1 MLYSLPRVCARQ
13 TIPRLRPAALTALLV
28 GAAIGLPAAPAN
40 ATIVWQGRE
49 VPAWPDLPLPAAS
62 TPGFEQAASNINLFP
77 HPSGV
82 VKGLTILVDFS
93 DQASAYSKEE
103 IDAWLNQSGYSKF
116 GLKGSVRDYYL
127 NQSNGKVDYQNEVHG
142 FYRAKQPKSYYQG
155 GTAYER
161 ADELWAE
168 VVAALDT
175 EIDYAL
181 FDNDKDGK
189 TEAISLLYAGGEGT
203 FGKGLWPHAGG
214 SSEKRDGVRL
224 NRYMMTAL
232 NNQPTN
238 YVFSHESG
246 HMLFGWPD
254 LYGVGDYC
262 VMGNRGS
269 DTNPVGIND
278 MFRADQGW
286 IDIVDIAQ
294 STNARYSTAP
304 DGVAYRFLNP
314 SRPTE
319 YFLWSN
325 VQNTAE
331 WASIKGGGLLVW
343 HFDNSIRSNDPPAK
357 LQLAVVQATAGSRAL
372 GGTTWPSPGSAAG
385 DLYSKATNAELAAA
399 TSPNSS
405 WNNAAASGLRIYDIS
420 ASGPTMQFSV
430 GTGPLPPDNG
440 TGGSASTGGQTSA
453 GGASAGSAG
462 KSSGGSAGK
471 SSGGAAGSS
480 AGSAGKAG
488 SAGSSAG
495 GSTASGGSSGSSG
508 NAQGGASAGTGGATS
523 TSGGSPS
530 NTGGAANGSGG
541 LSTSTG
547 GQTSTGG
554 SSSNTGGVI
563 SAGGSTASG
572 GVGTSGAGNGPTT
585 EADAGCTCR
594 VGRAQDRSGAGVFA
608 LFAVVAAS
616 VLRRRRRR

>member
-1 MLYSLPRVCARQ
+1 M
-13 TIPRLRPAALTALLV
+13 
-28 GAAIGLPAAPAN
+28 
-40 ATIVWQGRE
+40 
-49 VPAWPDLPLPAAS
+49 PAWPDLPLPAAS
-62 TPGFEQAASNINLFP
+62 TPGLLQAATNINLFP

-93 DQASAYSKEE
+93 DQASAYSKDE

-168 VVAALDT
+168 VVAALDA
-175 EIDYAL
+175 EIDYSS

-262 VMGNRGS
+262 VMANRGS

-286 IDIVDIAQ
+286 IDIIDIAQ
-294 STNARYSTAP
+294 ATNARYSAVP
-304 DGVAYRFLNP
+304 DGVVYRFLNP
-314 SRPTE
+314 TRPTE

-331 WASIKGGGLLVW
+331 WVSLKGGGLLVW
-343 HFDNSIRSNDPPAK
+343 HFDNSIRSNEPPAK
-357 LQLAVVQATAGSRAL
+357 LELAVVQATAGSRAL

-385 DLYSKATNAELAAA
+385 DLYSKATNAELAAS
-399 TSPNSS
+399 TTPSS
-405 WNNAAASGLRIYDIS
+405 AWNNAAASGLRIYDIS

-440 TGGSASTGGQTSA
+440 SGGSGGGGTTGGQTSSGGVA
-453 GGASAGSAG
+453 GATGG
-462 KSSGGSAGK
+462 KGSGGSAGK
-471 SSGGAAGSS
+471 SSGGAAGASGGN
-480 AGSAGKAG
+480 AGSAGR
-488 SAGSSAG
+488 AG
-495 GSTASGGSSGSSG
+495 GAGTAAGGNAAMGGSSGTSSG
-508 NAQGGASAGTGGATS
+508 GIAGASAGTGGNLS
-523 TSGGSPS
+523 TSGGSS
-530 NTGGAANGSGG
+530 NSTGGAGNNSGGVATSTGGIATSAGGAIANTGGANGN
-541 LSTSTG
+541 
-547 GQTSTGG
+547 GG
-554 SSSNTGGVI
+554 SN
-563 SAGGSTASG
+563 ASG
-572 GVGTSGAGNGPTT
+572 GVETSGADSGNLGTDT
-585 EADAGCTCR
+585 GCACR
-594 VGRAQDRSGAGVFA
+594 VGTSHDRSGSGLFA
-608 LFAVVAAS
+608 LFATAAAS
-616 VLRRRRRR
+616 VIRRRRRVGGSCSS

>member
-1 MLYSLPRVCARQ
+1 MLHALPRVCRRLAND
-13 TIPRLRPAALTALLV
+13 RLRPPALAALLV
-28 GAAIGLPAAPAN
+28 GVASALPAAPAN
-40 ATIVWQGRE
+40 ATIVWEGRE
-49 VPAWPDLPLPAAS
+49 VPAWPDLPAPAPS
-62 TPGFEQAASNINLFP
+62 TPGFQQAATNINLFP

-82 VKGLTILVDFS
+82 VRGLTILVDFS
-93 DQASAYSKEE
+93 DQASGYSKEE
-103 IDAWLNQSGYSKF
+103 VDAWLNQAGYAKF

-127 NQSNGKVDYQNEVHG
+127 GQSNGKVDYQNEVHG

-168 VVAALDT
+168 VVAALDS
-175 EIDYAL
+175 EINFAL

-203 FGKGLWPHAGG
+203 FGKGLWPHASG
-214 SSEKRDGVRL
+214 SNDTRDGVRL
-224 NRYMMTAL
+224 NRYMMTAM
-232 NNQPTN
+232 NTQPTN

-262 VMGNRGS
+262 VMANRGS

-294 STNARYSTAP
+294 ATNGRYSTAP

-314 SRPTE
+314 TRPTE

-331 WASIKGGGLLVW
+331 WVSLKGGGLLVW

-357 LQLAVVQATAGSRAL
+357 LELAVVQATAGSRAL

-399 TSPNSS
+399 TTPSS
-405 WNNAAASGLRIYDIS
+405 AWNNASASGLRIYDIS
-420 ASGPTMQFSV
+420 ASGPSMQFSV
-430 GTGPLPPDNG
+430 GTGPLPPDGGTTG
-440 TGGSASTGGQTSA
+440 TGGSATTGGQASTGGAGGATGGKANGGSA
-453 GGASAGSAG
+453 GKSTGGAAGASAGSAG
-462 KSSGGSAGK
+462 T
-471 SSGGAAGSS
+471 
-480 AGSAGKAG
+480 
-488 SAGSSAG
+488 SAG
-495 GSTASGGSSGSSG
+495 GKAATGGSSGASG
-508 NAQGGASAGTGGATS
+508 NGMGGASAGTGGTS
-523 TSGGSPS
+523 SASGGSS
-530 NTGGAANGSGG
+530 TNTGGAASGAGG
-541 LSTSTG
+541 LTSTG
-547 GQTSTGG
+547 GVAT
-554 SSSNTGGVI
+554 NTGGN
-563 SAGGSTASG
+563 SAGMGGASGNGGSIIAAGGPGIAGNTASTDTG
-572 GVGTSGAGNGPTT
+572 CACRVGPTQNGSGAGL
-585 EADAGCTCR
+585 
-594 VGRAQDRSGAGVFA
+594 FA
-608 LFAVVAAS
+608 LFATCAAS
-616 VLRRRRRR
+616 VLRRRRRPAGG